1 MGQGRLLFTPICA
14 QNQHSGEKVRFISQI
29 AHQSTKSGH
38 KKPLSIPNCPP
49 GSHSGEIT
57 RFATPFLGT
66 MECKLIP
73 ECDDL
78 PSTALCGIPPR
89 TGALWSAPRSNHPS
103 QTSLQGTSLRT
114 GFTLLSLTT
123 STLHAIVFRHKRW
136 AGYSLKH
143 LTAWSTIPSQPT
155 PRSNNR
161 GTKSYIFVYQTVK
174 HYTTATQ
181 LEKPAV

>member
-1 MGQGRLLFTPICA
+1 
-14 QNQHSGEKVRFISQI
+14 
-29 AHQSTKSGH
+29 
-38 KKPLSIPNCPP
+38 
-49 GSHSGEIT
+49 
-57 RFATPFLGT
+57 

-174 HYTTATQ
+174 NYATCDAARKTSCLKRGKSKKKARSDSPRGAMHARNKKRTRGASDENKRQ
-181 LEKPAV
+181 ATCT